1 MTWFSS
7 VSSRYQLV
15 AEGSAAG
22 LMFLIAPLAGYL
34 LGKWL
39 GHALGIGMIPAYVA
53 GALGLVAAFLNL
65 LRLVQRV
72 SR

>member
-1 MTWFSS
+1 MP
-7 VSSRYQLV
+7 SRYQLV

-22 LMFLIAPLAGYL
+22 LMFLISPLAGYF

-39 GHALGIGMIPAYVA
+39 GQALGLGIILAYVGA
-53 GALGLVAAFLNL
+53 GLGLVAAFLNL
-65 LRLVQRV
+65 LRLVNRA

>member
-1 MTWFSS
+1 MP
-7 VSSRYQLV
+7 SRYQLI

-22 LMFLIAPLAGYL
+22 LLFLLSPLAGYF
-34 LGKWL
+34 LGKWVGQGL
-39 GHALGIGMIPAYVA
+39 GLGMVPAYVG

-65 LRLVQRV
+65 MRLVERA

>member
-1 MTWFSS
+1 M
-7 VSSRYQLV
+7 SSRYQLI

-22 LMFLIAPLAGYL
+22 MLFLLSPLAGYF

-39 GHALGIGMIPAYVA
+39 GQTLGVGMVPAYVG

-65 LRLVQRV
+65 MRLVERA

>member
-1 MTWFSS
+1 MP
-7 VSSRYQLV
+7 SRYQLV
-15 AEGSAAG
+15 AEGSTAG
-22 LMFLIAPLAGYL
+22 LLFLISPLAGYF
-34 LGKWL
+34 LGKWM
-39 GHALGIGMIPAYVA
+39 GQAIGIGMIPAYVG

>member
-1 MTWFSS
+1 MP
-7 VSSRYQLV
+7 SRYQLV

-22 LMFLIAPLAGYL
+22 LMFLVSPLAGYF

-39 GHALGIGMIPAYVA
+39 GQALGLGIIPAYA
-53 GALGLVAAFLNL
+53 GAGLGLAAAFLNL
-65 LRLVQRV
+65 LRLVNRA